1 MRTIAKAC
9 GAWIV
14 WGCLASLSTAEGI
27 QWQTDLETAR
37 QAAAA
42 SNRLI
47 LMHFSATWCHWCKP
61 LEKNVFAQPEVAR
74 AVEASYVAV
83 RMDYDQHRAIAKQY
97 GVKGVPWDVVITPDG
112 SWVEDFNSP
121 QTAGMYAARV
131 TKIASREAAKMN
143 TMYAATP
150 PAPPAGQA
158 SYPPPANHSPPT
170 GQPLGPDPALA
181 AAAAAVPGRHEAIPA
196 SSTMP
201 ADNRYADYYASRQ
214 AAPPRVDTLNPAYAN
229 QAAPSPAAPAPHPST
244 ELAAAPPVNLGQ
256 SSPPTTGTSPSLSLG
271 GAPALNPPGNAAV
284 APPAQSVYALDGYCP
299 VHLLETETWVLGDKN
314 WGAVHRGKTYLFIS
328 EACRDKFMK
337 DPDHY
342 APALSGNDPV
352 ALVEHG
358 QLVEGRRQHGCFFGE
373 KPNRRVVLF
382 ANETSFEAFQKNRQ
396 RYAGQ
401 IFAPQ
406 P

>member
-14 WGCLASLSTAEGI
+14 WGCLAALSTAEGI
-27 QWQTDLETAR
+27 SWQTDLETAR

-74 AVEASYVAV
+74 AVDASYVAV

-131 TKIASREAAKMN
+131 TKIASREAAKMSS
-143 TMYAATP
+143 MYAA
-150 PAPPAGQA
+150 APPAG
-158 SYPPPANHSPPT
+158 PTNPGPPATNSPPSD
-170 GQPLGPDPALA
+170 QPYGPGPGLATAPA
-181 AAAAAVPGRHEAIPA
+181 AAPSRHEAIPA
-196 SSTMP
+196 SSKTP
-201 ADNRYADYYASRQ
+201 ADDRYADYYASRQ
-214 AAPPRVDTLNPAYAN
+214 AAPPQVDALNPAYAN
-229 QAAPSPAAPAPHPST
+229 QVAPGAST
-244 ELAAAPPVNLGQ
+244 PMASNQLAAGPPV
-256 SSPPTTGTSPSLSLG
+256 SLG
-271 GAPALNPPGNAAV
+271 GAPALNPPGTSTHTAVGPALGAPAPGAQLSAGGPAA
-284 APPAQSVYALDGYCP
+284 AQPVFALEGYCP
-299 VHLLETETWVLGDKN
+299 VHLLESETWVLGDRQ

-328 EACRDKFMK
+328 EACRDKFLK
-337 DPDHY
+337 NPDHY
-342 APALSGNDPV
+342 APALSGSDPV
-352 ALVEHG
+352 ALVDHG
-358 QLVEGRRQHGCFFGE
+358 QMVEGRRQHGCFFGE

-382 ANETSFEAFQKNRQ
+382 ANEASFDAFQKNRQ